1 MNLLLPPQPPEVE
14 KGKSPEIGRAAAGG
28 GQEVPRGERSG
39 RAMIS
44 SPTASLVA
52 AVAPVATAVPSVA
65 TAAAVAGEERSDGVL
80 VSFRSALGMLSTGLG
95 SSF

>member
-28 GQEVPRGERSG
+28 GEEVPRGERSG

-44 SPTASLVA
+44 SPTAGLVA

-65 TAAAVAGEERSDGVL
+65 TAAAVAGEERSDGVWCR
-80 VSFRSALGMLSTGLG
+80 FARRSGCYPRD
-95 SSF
+95 